1 MQLALGVLLCGGIGY
16 AIESLGW
23 RLAASPAAYLLKTFL
38 AIGYGLGAFSVLFVL
53 QRVLG
58 GETLWAVDA
67 LALAL
72 LLISFFLLRQR
83 NGRPRPPVV
92 PSQDLDLPRWLTGFC
107 YVAFGLAACA
117 ALYCGV
123 RRAIAYPNGDGWDAF
138 AIWNLH
144 ARFLFRGGTA
154 WSDGFSA
161 LIPWSHP
168 DYPLL
173 VPAAIA
179 HFWTYLGRESQTIP
193 AMIGL
198 VFMIS
203 TTGVLFSALM
213 ILRGRNLAM
222 LGCMALLATPFFVE
236 QGTSQY
242 ADVPLSFFLLGAIV
256 LVCMSGSVAYRGAT
270 GLMILAGVACSLAA
284 WTKNE
289 GLLFL
294 FALVIAEFLV
304 AKGRPRPGRDEGGPQ
319 GMSLALFVLASIPVI
334 LLVLWFKHSVAPPGD
349 LFGSE
354 ASMLRKL
361 VSGSRYLPISL
372 WFGKQCL
379 RFGHWLWIP
388 GTVLVAGLY
397 ISLRPAPE
405 TNGVRAEDPGGSQRD
420 ASAAGAI
427 ALALTLAG
435 YFLIYVITPYD
446 VYWHLRFS
454 LNRLFL
460 QLWPSAIFLCFLT
473 LGRRRAPLRTRA
485 APQNE
490 S

>member
-1 MQLALGVLLCGGIGY
+1 MQLVLGILLCGGIGY
-16 AIESLGW
+16 AIVSLGW
-23 RLAASPAAYLLKTFL
+23 RLEESPAAYLLKTFL

-58 GETLWAVDA
+58 GKTLWAVDA
-67 LALAL
+67 LALTL
-72 LLISFFLLRQR
+72 LLLSFSLLRQR
-83 NGRPRPPVV
+83 KGPPPSPVV
-92 PSQDLDLPRWLTGFC
+92 LSPDLDFPRWLTGFC
-107 YVAFGLAACA
+107 YVSFGLAACA

-154 WSDGFSA
+154 WSDGFNA

-179 HFWTYLGRESQTIP
+179 HFWAYLGRESQAIP
-193 AMIGL
+193 VVIGL
-198 VFMIS
+198 GFTIS

-222 LGCMALLATPFFVE
+222 LGCMVLLATPFFVE
-236 QGTSQY
+236 LGTSQY

-256 LVCMSGSVAYRGAT
+256 LVCMSGSLAYRGAT
-270 GLMILAGVACSLAA
+270 GLMVLAGVACSFAA

-294 FALVIAEFLV
+294 FAFVIAKFLV
-304 AKGRPRPGRDEGGPQ
+304 ARSRPRPARDEGGPH
-319 GMSLALFVLASIPVI
+319 GMSLALFVLSAMPVI
-334 LLVLWFKHSVAPPGD
+334 LLVIWFKHFVAPAGD

-361 VSGSRYLPISL
+361 VSYPRYGPISL

-379 RFGHWLWIP
+379 RFGHWLWVP
-388 GTVLVAGLY
+388 GTVLVAALY
-397 ISLRPAPE
+397 ITLRPPAE
-405 TNGVRAEDPGGSQRD
+405 TNGAGAEYPRDSQPD
-420 ASAAGAI
+420 AIATGAI
-427 ALALTLAG
+427 ALVITLAG

-473 LGRRRAPLRTRA
+473 LGWKKSTAPDQGS
-485 APQNE
+485 APK
-490 S
+490 